1 MIGWVRVIALGTLKA
16 FLNRGAGVADAREP
30 VMAWFRQV
38 RQADWTKP
46 ADVKRDIRSASI
58 LRDGRVVFNVAGNK
72 YRIVV
77 WINYPY
83 RVVYIRFIGTHRQYD
98 SSTHRIFEISA
109 MDILP
114 IKSQRDYRRALKE
127 IDGLMDARRNS
138 PKGDRLDVLVT
149 LVEAWERKHYPLDL
163 PDPVEAIR
171 YHMEQSGLQPRDLIP
186 FIGSRNRVHEV
197 LNRRRDLTLGM
208 IRRLHEGLGIP
219 AESLI
224 KIGLHKA
231 A

>member
-1 MIGWVRVIALGTLKA
+1 
-16 FLNRGAGVADAREP
+16 
-30 VMAWFRQV
+30 
-38 RQADWTKP
+38 
-46 ADVKRDIRSASI
+46 
-58 LRDGRVVFNVAGNK
+58 
-72 YRIVV
+72 
-77 WINYPY
+77 
-83 RVVYIRFIGTHRQYD
+83 
-98 SSTHRIFEISA
+98 

-149 LVEAWERKHYPLDL
+149 LVEAWERKHYPLNL

-197 LNRRRDLTLGM
+197 LNRRRDL
-208 IRRLHEGLGIP
+208 HPP
-219 AESLI
+219 ASPRNQLSGVATQFARHDQAEQE
-224 KIGLHKA
+224 
-231 A
+231 